1 LPPAAATLA
10 APGPDRVIIP
20 ARHAASSFDGCILIA
35 TARARATLVTRERAM
50 LAYGETR
57 NVSVV
62 AC

>member
-1 LPPAAATLA
+1 MAA
-10 APGPDRVIIP
+10 
-20 ARHAASSFDGCILIA
+20 ILIA
-35 TARARATLVTRERAM
+35 TAREFVATLVTRERAM

>member
-1 LPPAAATLA
+1 MAA
-10 APGPDRVIIP
+10 
-20 ARHAASSFDGCILIA
+20 ILIA
-35 TARARATLVTRERAM
+35 TATRERAM